1 MPRRTDPP
9 QLEPEPETP
18 VFRGTQSPP
27 ICPFEETHLFEQA
40 TASSVE
46 DIGIR
51 MDWFEKRQERLEHRQ
66 DQILSELQQIHR
78 QFDSLFRHFN
88 LPPHE

>member
-1 MPRRTDPP
+1 MPRRIDPP
-9 QLEPEPETP
+9 QPEPEPETL

-27 ICPFEETHLFEQA
+27 ICPFEETHSFEQA
-40 TASSVE
+40 PASFVE

-51 MDWFEKRQERLEHRQ
+51 IDRFEQRQERLEHRQ
-66 DQILSELQQIHR
+66 DQILTELQQIHR

-88 LPPHE
+88 FPPHE

>member
-9 QLEPEPETP
+9 QPELEPETP

-27 ICPFEETHLFEQA
+27 IYPFEETHPFEQ
-40 TASSVE
+40 THTSSVE

-51 MDWFEKRQERLEHRQ
+51 MDRFEQRQERLEHRQ

-88 LPPHE
+88 FSPHE

>member
-9 QLEPEPETP
+9 QPKPEPETP
-18 VFRGTQSPP
+18 IFRGTQSPP
-27 ICPFEETHLFEQA
+27 IYPFEETHPFEQA
-40 TASSVE
+40 PASFIK

-51 MDWFEKRQERLEHRQ
+51 MDRFKQRQDRFEHRQ

-88 LPPHE
+88 FPPPE